1 MWLLFATLSA
11 GLIGLYEV
19 ARKAAVANNA
29 ALPTLLA
36 ATLSGLVCLLPLA
49 LGSLFDVDWIS
60 RSSFRVENLSPLG
73 HLLVACKSLL
83 VTTGWALGYAAVR
96 ELPISIAAPL
106 RASSPVFTVLL
117 ALLLFGE
124 RPTTANW
131 LGMALLFSG
140 YLGFAS
146 VGRRE
151 GIRFFESRPVF
162 MLLLGTFI
170 ASLSGLYDKYLLQM
184 VELPVTTMQFWFT
197 FDNVLIQTALVGA
210 LWWKTRAQDAFH
222 FRWAA
227 AVAGLMLVL
236 ADQLY
241 MRAVAMDGALISVI
255 SLTRRSSVLVSFV
268 FGGLLFREGLLLRKA
283 APLSLILAG
292 VLLLLW

>member
-11 GLIGLYEV
+11 GLIGLYEI
-19 ARKAAVANNA
+19 ARKAAVTNNA
-29 ALPTLLA
+29 ALPTLLL
-36 ATLSGLVCLLPLA
+36 ATCSGLACLLPLA
-49 LGSLFDVDWIS
+49 LGTLFGVQSIS
-60 RSSFRVENLSPLG
+60 NSSFRVENLTPVS
-73 HLLVACKSLL
+73 HLLVLGKSLL
-83 VTTGWALGYAAVR
+83 VTTGWALGYSAVR
-96 ELPISIAAPL
+96 ELPISIAGPL

-124 RPTTANW
+124 RPSLSNW

-140 YLGFAS
+140 YLGFAL

-151 GIRFFESRPVF
+151 GIRFSESRPVF

-170 ASLSGLYDKYLLQM
+170 ASLSGLYDKFLLQR

-197 FDNVLIQTALVGA
+197 FDNVFIQALLAFV
-210 LWWKTRAQDAFH
+210 LWHRSSAREPFH

-241 MRAVAMDGALISVI
+241 MRAVATEGALISVI

-268 FGGLLFREGLLLRKA
+268 LGGLLFKEGLLLKKA
-283 APLSLILAG
+283 GPLSLILAG
-292 VLLLLW
+292 ILLLLW